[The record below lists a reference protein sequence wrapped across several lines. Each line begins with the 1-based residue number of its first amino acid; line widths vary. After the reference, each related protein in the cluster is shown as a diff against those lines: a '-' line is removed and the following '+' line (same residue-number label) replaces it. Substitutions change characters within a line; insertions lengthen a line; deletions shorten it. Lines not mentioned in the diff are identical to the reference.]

1 MDHEPVILRLPG
13 LTPLDQIELEEVMA
27 PGLIRFEDHTVDEKT
42 LGEPLITTAIIT
54 LSAIALRGLI
64 AWLLKDRLTKRVEKT
79 VEVIRKDGTVT
90 RTVIKVDLN
99 SATAKADIL
108 KQLNLGEDYKQFL
121 DLPK

>member
-13 LTPLDQIELEEVMA
+13 LTPLEQIELEEVMA
-27 PGLIRFEDHTVDEKT
+27 PGSIRFEDHTVDEKT

-64 AWLLKDRLTKRVEKT
+64 AWLLKDRMTKRVEKT
-79 VEVIRKDGTVT
+79 VEIISKDGTVT

-99 SATAKADIL
+99 SATAKADVL